1 MKYLTLEQVS
11 QRLNKSKKTIS
22 KYIKQGKLTPER
34 VRSKQ
39 GTLKYKFLE
48 SDIEAFSVGVD
59 LGEMNPEQNK
69 ETQEG
74 NYQNRKEELRG
85 EEHISQFRELTEV
98 LKDQLNRKD
107 EQIKSLSDKI
117 DTLIERDR
125 ETNILLSQLQSKVL
139 MIENPQE
146 RKEKEESQED
156 NRQETEK
163 KTEKH
168 RGFWG
173 FLFKEF

>member
-59 LGEMNPEQNK
+59 LGEMNPEQN
-69 ETQEG
+69 QEPQKG
-74 NYQNRKEELRG
+74 NYQNRKEEPI
-85 EEHISQFRELTEV
+85 EENDFNQIRELTEV
-98 LKDQLNRKD
+98 LKEQLNRKD

-125 ETNILLSQLQSKVL
+125 ETNILLGQLQSKVL
-139 MIENPQE
+139 MIENPKE
-146 RKEKEESQED
+146 RTEEEESQEE
-156 NRQETEK
+156 NTEK
-163 KTEKH
+163 KTEKK
-168 RGFWG
+168 RGFWD
-173 FLFKEF
+173 FLFKEV

>member
-11 QRLNKSKKTIS
+11 QRLNKSTKTIS

-48 SDIEAFSVGVD
+48 SDIQAFSTGVD
-59 LGEMNPEQNK
+59 LGDMNPEQN
-69 ETQEG
+69 QEPQKG
-74 NYQNRKEELRG
+74 NYQTRKEPTRR
-85 EEHISQFRELTEV
+85 EEDLNQVRELTEV

-125 ETNILLSQLQSKVL
+125 ETNILLGQLQSKVL
-139 MIENPQE
+139 MLETPQE
-146 RKEKEESQED
+146 RKEDEESQEE
-156 NRQETEK
+156 NTEKRTEK
-163 KTEKH
+163 KK
-168 RGFWG
+168 GFWD
-173 FLFKEF
+173 FLFKEI

>member
-11 QRLNKSKKTIS
+11 QRLNKSTKTIS

-48 SDIEAFSVGVD
+48 SDIQAFITGVD
-59 LGEMNPEQNK
+59 LGDMNPEQK
-69 ETQEG
+69 QEPQKG
-74 NYQNRKEELRG
+74 NYQTRKEPTKR
-85 EEHISQFRELTEV
+85 EEDLNQVRELTEV

-125 ETNILLSQLQSKVL
+125 ETNILLGQLQSKVL
-139 MIENPQE
+139 MLETPQE
-146 RKEKEESQED
+146 RKEEEESQEE
-156 NRQETEK
+156 NTEKRTEK
-163 KTEKH
+163 KK
-168 RGFWG
+168 GFWN
-173 FLFKEF
+173 FLFKEI

>member
-11 QRLNKSKKTIS
+11 QRLNKSTKTIS

-48 SDIEAFSVGVD
+48 SDIQAFSAGVD
-59 LGEMNPEQNK
+59 LGDMNPEKN
-69 ETQEG
+69 QEPQKG
-74 NYQNRKEELRG
+74 NYQTRKEPTRR
-85 EEHISQFRELTEV
+85 EEDLNQVRELTEV

-125 ETNILLSQLQSKVL
+125 ETNILLGQLQSKVL
-139 MIENPQE
+139 MLETPQE
-146 RKEKEESQED
+146 RKEEEESQEE
-156 NRQETEK
+156 NTEKRTEK
-163 KTEKH
+163 KK
-168 RGFWG
+168 GFWD
-173 FLFKEF
+173 FLFKEI

>member
-59 LGEMNPEQNK
+59 LGETTPEQN
-69 ETQEG
+69 QEPQERS
-74 NYQNRKEELRG
+74 YQTRKEAPRR
-85 EEHISQFRELTEV
+85 EEPLNQVRELTEV
-98 LKDQLNRKD
+98 LKEQLNRKD

-125 ETNILLSQLQSKVL
+125 ETNILLGQLQSKVL
-139 MIENPQE
+139 MIENPKE
-146 RKEKEESQED
+146 RTEEEESQEE
-156 NRQETEK
+156 NTEK
-163 KTEKH
+163 KTEKK
-168 RGFWG
+168 RGFWD
-173 FLFKEF
+173 FLFKEV

>member
-34 VRSKQ
+34 IRSKQ

-59 LGEMNPEQNK
+59 LGEMNPEQK
-69 ETQEG
+69 QEPQEG
-74 NYQNRKEELRG
+74 NYQTRKEAPRE
-85 EEHISQFRELTEV
+85 EEHLNQVRELTEV

-125 ETNILLSQLQSKVL
+125 ETNILLGQLQSKVL

-146 RKEKEESQED
+146 RPEEEEGKEEK
-156 NRQETEK
+156 TEK
-163 KTEKH
+163 KTEKK
-168 RGFWG
+168 RGFWD
-173 FLFKEF
+173 FLFKEI